1 VPPRQS
7 ETLTEAELRI
17 MHVLW
22 GKGSGTVQQ
31 VLDSIKEKP
40 LLAYN
45 SVLTTI
51 RVLERKGYLKHLKDG
66 RAHVYTPL
74 VGQQEA
80 TRSEIRHLVSRF
92 FKDSHE
98 QLVLNLLED
107 QGIGPEEIT
116 HLRRCW
122 FRKTSCK
129 RIRLRKTLLG
139 ATRNELARY
148 ADDDSD
154 NRTALGRA
162 HSECAA
168 RRIADRILRL
178 DIAAVLRKQS
188 SGTRFAVWFVALL
201 MVAVLPL
208 LGGFNVGAD
217 KGRTWPALGMAQGH
231 LHSAITIPGSW
242 ALLSLSPGLWARAW
256 PWHVWRRGSGS
267 CGNCGGAA
275 RPSLRRISTQLCSE
289 RWKGSVLPA
298 QSGSALRRK
307 CACPPPW
314 FLEAD
319 HRSARLD
326 IARTIARGSKRHPA
340 A

>member
-1 VPPRQS
+1 MPPRQS

-116 HLRRCW
+116 HLREMLVQKD
-122 FRKTSCK
+122 FVQTDTVK
-129 RIRLRKTLLG
+129 RD
-139 ATRNELARY
+139 ATR
-148 ADDDSD
+148 SD
-154 NRTALGRA
+154 A
-162 HSECAA
+162 
-168 RRIADRILRL
+168 
-178 DIAAVLRKQS
+178 K
-188 SGTRFAVWFVALL
+188 
-201 MVAVLPL
+201 
-208 LGGFNVGAD
+208 
-217 KGRTWPALGMAQGH
+217 
-231 LHSAITIPGSW
+231 
-242 ALLSLSPGLWARAW
+242 
-256 PWHVWRRGSGS
+256 
-267 CGNCGGAA
+267 
-275 RPSLRRISTQLCSE
+275 
-289 RWKGSVLPA
+289 
-298 QSGSALRRK
+298 
-307 CACPPPW
+307 
-314 FLEAD
+314 
-319 HRSARLD
+319 
-326 IARTIARGSKRHPA
+326 
-340 A
+340 